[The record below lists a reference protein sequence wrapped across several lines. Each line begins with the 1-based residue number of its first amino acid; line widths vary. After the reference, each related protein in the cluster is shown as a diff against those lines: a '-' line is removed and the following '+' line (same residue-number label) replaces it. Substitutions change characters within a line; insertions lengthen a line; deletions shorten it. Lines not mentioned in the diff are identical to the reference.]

1 MDSALSMSMLF
12 KLVQIFVIVP
22 LSVAFIIFN
31 RLSRTKHWAWDLFWG
46 VYAANRIVLYY
57 LSLYFSKGED
67 LFLWLFLNGLML
79 ALEAVSLISLSRFYS
94 SHIKFRK
101 VYYYLFFFSILFLNS
116 LGYFMPKTTPGY
128 NFFGPLY
135 GQYLSLFIL
144 GIIMLF
150 FGITLVRRFTTSSRP
165 GCVIGWVI
173 ILSGISTSFSLITK
187 LLPALAPVQL
197 VFNVFLVVSLFV
209 TYLLFRIEIEI
220 RKRNELEILYDS
232 VSKNISNVAM
242 LRFAENG
249 SKIYADPLA
258 TKFIEE
264 VTDLYEFEEIF
275 KEPEKL
281 RSRIADALRTMKVS
295 FLNVEIGQKEFVCYI
310 YPGKFSGEN
319 IIDIVLLDSPEL
331 KAIENKLKNE
341 IEELR
346 QKIDQQ
352 LTFFANMV
360 HELKSPLTIIKG
372 YTEMLESSA
381 TVDQEKMLLA
391 IHQAVNY
398 QLGLINNLL
407 EISKLQANKSELK
420 IEKVD
425 LPELITDVTYQFT
438 DISARKGI
446 KLEIE
451 ENKLPEEFYTD
462 SSKLKRILI
471 NLLDNAFKFT
481 REGKIKL
488 SAYLHNGG
496 VYFEVKDT
504 GIGIKEEFLDKIF
517 DRYSM
522 AKGTM
527 NRELNPSGTGIGLYL
542 TKELVELLGGKI
554 RLNSEYGKGTTVS
567 FTISNMKT

>member
-1 MDSALSMSMLF
+1 
-12 KLVQIFVIVP
+12 
-22 LSVAFIIFN
+22 
-31 RLSRTKHWAWDLFWG
+31 
-46 VYAANRIVLYY
+46 
-57 LSLYFSKGED
+57 
-67 LFLWLFLNGLML
+67 
-79 ALEAVSLISLSRFYS
+79 
-94 SHIKFRK
+94 
-101 VYYYLFFFSILFLNS
+101 
-116 LGYFMPKTTPGY
+116 
-128 NFFGPLY
+128 
-135 GQYLSLFIL
+135 
-144 GIIMLF
+144 
-150 FGITLVRRFTTSSRP
+150 
-165 GCVIGWVI
+165 
-173 ILSGISTSFSLITK
+173 
-187 LLPALAPVQL
+187 
-197 VFNVFLVVSLFV
+197 
-209 TYLLFRIEIEI
+209 
-220 RKRNELEILYDS
+220 
-232 VSKNISNVAM
+232 M

-249 SKIYADPLA
+249 SKIYANPLA

-372 YTEMLESSA
+372 YAEMLESSA